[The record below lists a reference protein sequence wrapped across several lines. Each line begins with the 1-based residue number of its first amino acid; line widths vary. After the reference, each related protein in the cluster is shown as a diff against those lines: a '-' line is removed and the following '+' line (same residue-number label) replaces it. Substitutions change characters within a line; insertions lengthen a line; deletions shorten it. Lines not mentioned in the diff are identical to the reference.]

1 MLLLWPAVYVV
12 ILLNDIIRTTSLSIK
27 IFNKFTQ
34 TSYGKK
40 VIKVNIKFP
49 FNKYL
54 QMFTNILKNIDIYL
68 KYYSKYEI

>member
-12 ILLNDIIRTTSLSIK
+12 ILLNDIIKTTSLSIK

-34 TSYGKK
+34 TSYEKK
-40 VIKVNIKFP
+40 VMKVNIKFP

-54 QMFTNILKNIDIYL
+54 QIFTNILKNIDRYIYKIL
-68 KYYSKYEI
+68 F